1 MASNDSTFAGSI
13 PEYYDRYLGP
23 FLFEPYAA
31 DLAVR
36 VAQLA
41 PRALLEIAAGTGIVT
56 RAIAAAVPQAQ
67 IVATDLN
74 PGMIAI
80 GERNASAG
88 NVRWQQADAMALPF
102 ADGAFDCVVCQ
113 YGVMFFPDIL
123 ASLREVRRVLAPG
136 GTYLFSVWRSLAF
149 NPAARVIVDVAAQ
162 TFPTDPPHFLERT
175 PHGHDDPPKFEAW
188 LREAGFTTI
197 VATLVE
203 ARARSASWGDCALG
217 FVHGSPLRMEIE
229 ARDAS
234 KADAIVAAVTAVGQ
248 ARHGAG
254 AVDVPLAAYVY
265 AAR

>member
-1 MASNDSTFAGSI
+1 MANNDSTFAGSI

-23 FLFEPYAA
+23 FLFEPYAV
-31 DLAVR
+31 DLAAR

-41 PRALLEIAAGTGIVT
+41 PSALLEIAAGTGIVT
-56 RAIAAAVPQAQ
+56 RAIVAAVPRVR

-74 PGMIAI
+74 PAMMAI
-80 GERNASAG
+80 GERNVTAE

-102 ADGAFDCVVCQ
+102 SEGAFDCVVCQ

-136 GTYLFSVWRSLAF
+136 GTYLFNVWRSLEF
-149 NPAARVIVDVAAQ
+149 NPAARMIVDVAAE
-162 TFPTDPPHFLERT
+162 TFPSDPPRFFERT
-175 PHGHDDPPKFEAW
+175 PHGHDDPPKFEAM

-203 ARARSASWGDCALG
+203 ARARSASWGDIALG

-234 KADAIVAAVTAVGQ
+234 KADSIVAALTAEGQ

-254 AVDVPLAAYVY
+254 PVDVPLSAYVY
-265 AAR
+265 TAR